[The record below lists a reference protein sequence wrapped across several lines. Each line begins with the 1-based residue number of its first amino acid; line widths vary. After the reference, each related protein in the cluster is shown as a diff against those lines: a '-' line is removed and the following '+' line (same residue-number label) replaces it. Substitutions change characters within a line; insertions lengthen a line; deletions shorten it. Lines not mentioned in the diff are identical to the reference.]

1 MWLENNVEEDCNY
14 WQPWETPMELI
25 AASQM
30 MPNIDEK
37 ARFPSIRDRNDLAV
51 SVRAVL

>member
-1 MWLENNVEEDCNY
+1 MWLENYVEEDCNY
-14 WQPWETPMELI
+14 WQPWETPTELI

-30 MPNIDEK
+30 MHIDEK